1 MNNVLLATDSHGL
14 RERIHTASGG
24 ACIAV
29 PATPLSV
36 EPAAFLGQ
44 LRGSPLPDLVVLD
57 TTTSRREALELAGGL
72 DRLFP
77 GTGIVLIGVADDT
90 LAIDAL
96 RAGVRD
102 VVPPDVS
109 VDHMRDVL
117 ARVGEA
123 ARARRVVTA
132 PAPPSGAPAPEVAP
146 NGAPAS
152 PWPAT
157 APVQGPRRLIA
168 VLSPK
173 GGVGKTT
180 VATNI
185 AVGLAQSAPGST
197 VLVDLDLQFGDV
209 ATALGLEP
217 ESTLGDIVRTGS
229 HLDPIA
235 LKTHLAQHSSG
246 LLVAC
251 APSEPSSAD
260 LVTAEHVDVLLKQ
273 LASQFQYVVV
283 DTAAGLGAHTLAA
296 LDHTTDPLLL
306 TSMDVPGVR
315 GLRKELDLLHELGM
329 LTESARVILN
339 FADPR
344 AGLTLGDVQATLR
357 TRVDASMPH
366 SRAAVVAM
374 NTGVPLVT
382 HQPRDP
388 VAKQLR
394 RLQTFYLSSSSA
406 HVSRAHGRRR
416 VVA

>member
-1 MNNVLLATDSHGL
+1 MNNVLLATDSHTL
-14 RERIHTASGG
+14 QERVHTAADG
-24 ACIAV
+24 ACITV

-44 LRGSPLPDLVVLD
+44 LRGAPLPDIVVLD

-77 GTGIVLIGVADDT
+77 GTGLVLVGTADDA
-90 LAIDAL
+90 LAIAAL

-102 VVPPDVS
+102 VVPADVS
-109 VDHMRDVL
+109 VEHLRDVL

-123 ARARRVVTA
+123 ARVRRVPVGVAAASTPVAGLEPPWTPTPAA
-132 PAPPSGAPAPEVAP
+132 PR
-146 NGAPAS
+146 
-152 PWPAT
+152 
-157 APVQGPRRLIA
+157 QGRVIS

-173 GGVGKTT
+173 GGAGKTT
-180 VATNI
+180 VATNL
-185 AVGLAQSAPGST
+185 AVGLAQAHPGST

-217 ESTLGDIVRTGS
+217 EATLADIVG
-229 HLDPIA
+229 HGNHEDPIA
-235 LKTHLAQHSSG
+235 LKTQLAQHGSG
-246 LLVAC
+246 LLVVC
-251 APSEPSSAD
+251 APEDPAAGGT
-260 LVTAEHVDVLLKQ
+260 VTPEHVEALLVQ
-273 LASQFQYVVV
+273 LASQFRYVVL

-315 GLRKELDLLHELGM
+315 GLRKELDALHDLGM
-329 LTESARVILN
+329 LPDSRRVVLN

-344 AGLTLGDVQATLR
+344 AGLSLGDVQATIR

-366 SRAAVVAM
+366 SKAAVVAM

-388 VAKQLR
+388 VSKRLR
-394 RLQTFYLSSSSA
+394 TLQAAYLDGA
-406 HVSRAHGRRR
+406 PVPRTPGRRK
-416 VVA
+416 VS

>member
-1 MNNVLLATDSHGL
+1 MNNVLLATDSHTL
-14 RERIHTASGG
+14 QERVHTAADG
-24 ACIAV
+24 ACITV

-44 LRGSPLPDLVVLD
+44 LRGAPLPDIVVLD

-77 GTGIVLIGVADDT
+77 GTGLVLVGTADDA
-90 LAIDAL
+90 LAIAAL

-102 VVPPDVS
+102 VVPAEVS
-109 VDHMRDVL
+109 VEHLRDVL

-123 ARARRVVTA
+123 ARVRRVPVGVPASVPDTGLEPPWTPTPTA
-132 PAPPSGAPAPEVAP
+132 PRPGRVVS
-146 NGAPAS
+146 
-152 PWPAT
+152 
-157 APVQGPRRLIA
+157 

-180 VATNI
+180 VATNL
-185 AVGLAQSAPGST
+185 AVGLAQAQAGST

-217 ESTLGDIVRTGS
+217 ETTLADIVR
-229 HLDPIA
+229 HRNHEDPIA
-235 LKTHLAQHSSG
+235 LKTQLAQHGSG
-246 LLVAC
+246 LLVVC
-251 APSEPSSAD
+251 APEDPAAGGT
-260 LVTAEHVDVLLKQ
+260 VTPEHVEALLVQ
-273 LASQFQYVVV
+273 LASQFRYVVL

-315 GLRKELDLLHELGM
+315 GLRKELDALHDLGM
-329 LTESARVILN
+329 LPDSRRIVLN

-344 AGLTLGDVQATLR
+344 AGLSLSDVQATIR

-366 SRAAVVAM
+366 SKAAVVAM
-374 NTGVPLVT
+374 NMGVPLVT

-388 VAKQLR
+388 VSKRLR
-394 RLQTFYLSSSSA
+394 TLQAAYLDDAPVARTS
-406 HVSRAHGRRR
+406 GRRT
-416 VVA
+416 VS